1 MMSEPKKHLT
11 TAQTVAVAA
20 RLSELIERV
29 ATTDGSR
36 KCRYRSGDDGSVA
49 SEFGVSKHS
58 VVRVRTE
65 LYGNLHYEPRERP
78 AAGPTREALQ
88 RTLEELAAAH
98 CELAERYNKLITT
111 LALARVAE
119 VKHLAVP
126 AGTARPVTALSGLQR
141 EGEKR

>member
-49 SEFGVSKHS
+49 SEFGVSKNS
-58 VVRVRTE
+58 VMRVRSE
-65 LYGNLHYEPRERP
+65 LYGNLHFER
-78 AAGPTREALQ
+78 AAASGPSREALQ

>member
-1 MMSEPKKHLT
+1 MAEERRHLT
-11 TAQTVAVAA
+11 TTQVVVVAQ

-29 ATTDGSR
+29 ATTDGSK
-36 KCRYRSGDDGSVA
+36 KCKYRSGDDASVA
-49 SEFGVSKHS
+49 AEYGVSKHS
-58 VVRVRTE
+58 VARVRTE
-65 LYGNLHYEPRERP
+65 LYGNLHHEPRERP